1 MFENSFANRVLHK
14 TLWITLLPACMVW
27 SAFAVLSR
35 PAGMAQPPQ
44 RAGGEL
50 PAQWQ
55 GAPLRPLALSD
66 VEQRFARNFPGS
78 LARFAIEPRHD
89 GTAAAE
95 GGGADGSIDAGGWQV
110 LVLRGVDKPT
120 RMLHP
125 AADCYQGLGY
135 RIAAQQL
142 ELDRQRQLWRC
153 FEATRGQAGSGQ
165 RLRVCER
172 IVDANGQGFTDTSA
186 WYWSAAMGRSQ
197 GPWQAITVARPL

>member
-1 MFENSFANRVLHK
+1 MFENSFVNRVLHK
-14 TLWITLLPACMVW
+14 TLWVLLLPACMLW
-27 SAFAVLSR
+27 NAFAVLSR
-35 PAGMAQPPQ
+35 PAVMPQ
-44 RAGGEL
+44 QRQSEGREL

-55 GAPLRPLALSD
+55 GAQLRSLALSE
-66 VEQRFARNFPGS
+66 VEQRFARNFPGT
-78 LARFAIEPRHD
+78 LARFAIEPQRVETTQPESAT
-89 GTAAAE
+89 GE
-95 GGGADGSIDAGGWQV
+95 SIAAGGWQV
-110 LVLRGVDKPT
+110 LVQRGVDKPT

-172 IVDANGQGFTDTSA
+172 IVDAKGQGFTDTSA
-186 WYWSAAMGRSQ
+186 WYWAAALGQSQ
-197 GPWQAITVARPL
+197 GPWQAVTVARPL

>member
-27 SAFAVLSR
+27 SAFAVLSQ

-55 GAPLRPLALSD
+55 GAPLRPLALSE

-78 LARFAIEPRHD
+78 LARFAIEPRHG
-89 GTAAAE
+89 GTAPAE

-142 ELDRQRQLWRC
+142 ALDRQRQLWRC
-153 FEATRGQAGSGQ
+153 FEATRGQAGNGQ

-172 IVDANGQGFTDTSA
+172 IVDVNGQGFTDTSA